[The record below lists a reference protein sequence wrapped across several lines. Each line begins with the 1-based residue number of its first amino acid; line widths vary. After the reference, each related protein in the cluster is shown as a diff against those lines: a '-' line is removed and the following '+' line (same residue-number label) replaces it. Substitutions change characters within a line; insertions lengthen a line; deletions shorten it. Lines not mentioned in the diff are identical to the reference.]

1 MAEEIKAK
9 SLSPDSADLTMTK
22 EYLVVKGKHYH
33 ICNGY
38 INQSEQPQTISVKN
52 ILSMEYLTMRSK
64 RLFILFM
71 VLMTIVACG
80 GVGMRKLLSATAQLD
95 RKMQK
100 AEKVYNSIADEDI
113 DVDIT
118 GSIIKTVFSSPG
130 TKCIIAIYVV
140 LILVSMGCLGVYL
153 FRPFRV
159 LFISSVGSIIAVE
172 KKYYDKA
179 QLNALIQSW
188 KRQLQ

>member
-1 MAEEIKAK
+1 MAEELRAKA
-9 SLSPDSADLTMTK
+9 LTQDSADLIMTK
-22 EYLVVKGKHYH
+22 EYLLIKGKHCQ

-38 INQSEQPQTISVKN
+38 VNQMNQPQAISMKN
-52 ILSMEYLTMRSK
+52 ILSMEYLTIRSK
-64 RLFILFM
+64 RVLILFM
-71 VLMTIVACG
+71 VLMTIVVFG
-80 GVGMRKLLSATAQLD
+80 GVGMRKLLSVTAQLD
-95 RKMQK
+95 RKIQK

-118 GSIIKTVFSSPG
+118 GSIIKTVFSSAG
-130 TKCIIAIYVV
+130 IKCIIAIYVV

-159 LFISSVGSIIAVE
+159 LYISSVGSIIAVE